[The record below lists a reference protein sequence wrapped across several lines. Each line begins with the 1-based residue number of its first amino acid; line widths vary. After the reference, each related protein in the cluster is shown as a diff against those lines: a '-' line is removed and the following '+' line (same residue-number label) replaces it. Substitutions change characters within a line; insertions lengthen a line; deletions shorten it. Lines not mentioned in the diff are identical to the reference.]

1 MYYTIIPFLLCMQYV
16 TGYEKR
22 DHLGF
27 FIKIELLAC
36 MDSFVYAAYI
46 GESSK
51 KKH

>member
-1 MYYTIIPFLLCMQYV
+1 MHMSSVVNIRIYV

-27 FIKIELLAC
+27 FIKIESLAC
-36 MDSFVYAAYI
+36 MDSFVYAAYN

-51 KKH
+51 K

>member
-1 MYYTIIPFLLCMQYV
+1 M
-16 TGYEKR
+16 TGYKKK

-27 FIKIELLAC
+27 FIKIEFSAC
-36 MDSFVYAAYI
+36 MDSFVYAAYN